1 MRLRRNQSIHT
12 DHQPGKRVAK
22 KESAKSISTTKNL
35 NSTYSFRNNSQAAV
49 RGSHHHLVNTPDFIK
64 EKKLLQSKRAK
75 LKVSQANI
83 TNLLNRA
90 KLDTLE
96 KAIAENDCRP
106 RTPFE
111 SRSAGSQKMQT
122 DRFGSDAGLRRKE
135 SAVDHRIYNFTNNDR
150 FGSLKSI
157 WSKRNSASHAMN
169 MTLQHVAFDQR
180 NRNQSSHEIIASS
193 HGSKGNRRQGDLTS
207 NGSGWSVRRSNP

>member
-1 MRLRRNQSIHT
+1 MRLRRNHSIQT

-22 KESAKSISTTKNL
+22 RESAKSISTAKNL

-49 RGSHHHLVNTPDFIK
+49 RGSHHHFGNMPDFIK

-96 KAIAENDCRP
+96 KAIAENNRRP
-106 RTPFE
+106 STPFE
-111 SRSAGSQKMQT
+111 SQSAGSREMRT
-122 DRFGSDAGLRRKE
+122 DRFGSEVGLRRKK
-135 SAVDHRIYNFTNNDR
+135 STVDHGIYNFTNNNR

-169 MTLQHVAFDQR
+169 MTLQHAAFDQR
-180 NRNQSSHEIIASS
+180 NINQSSHGIITSS
-193 HGSKGNRRQGDLTS
+193 HGSKGNRYHGDLTP
-207 NGSGWSVRRSNP
+207 NGSGWSVGHSNP